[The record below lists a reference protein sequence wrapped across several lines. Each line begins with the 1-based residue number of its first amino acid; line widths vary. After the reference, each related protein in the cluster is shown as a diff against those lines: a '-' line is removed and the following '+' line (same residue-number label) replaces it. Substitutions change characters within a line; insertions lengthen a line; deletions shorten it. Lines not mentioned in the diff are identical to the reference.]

1 MVVKLFKQDIGDFL
15 GVLVYSVS
23 QCEGETYIYVV
34 YQIIIGIKV
43 QISVEISGAVIL
55 NACSSHVA

>member
-43 QISVEISGAVIL
+43 QISGAVIL
-55 NACSSHVA
+55 DACSSHVA